1 MEGKLLTIFYAIV
14 GIPLLLSYLSVTASI
29 LSSCF
34 RCCRLSSTS
43 KKNKS
48 AARMADGYTNNHN
61 DLTYAYPSTTQ
72 HKVMMVE
79 EEEED
84 ASCQVKMSC
93 WPVVFIFTL
102 ILVYILAAAL
112 FLSSTVPL
120 PWMDALW
127 LSFMLFT
134 TTGIPTTTSG
144 PVAGLFTS
152 NRGGLLIAVSV
163 YVLIGLTLCALCF
176 NLVYEWLISRWSL
189 ARSDGE
195 NTVSSVSSRRS
206 SSQQHN

>member
-79 EEEED
+79 EEED

-134 TTGIPTTTSG
+134 TTGIPTTSSG

-176 NLVYEWLISRWSL
+176 NLVYEWLISRWTFAS
-189 ARSDGE
+189 SEGD

>member
-1 MEGKLLTIFYAIV
+1 MNPSFKLINIDFHVLRFWSNHS
-14 GIPLLLSYLSVTASI
+14 GIDGRQTFDHFLRYCRNTSFTLLP
-29 LSSCF
+29 
-34 RCCRLSSTS
+34 
-43 KKNKS
+43 K
-48 AARMADGYTNNHN
+48 
-61 DLTYAYPSTTQ
+61 PSTTQ
-72 HKVMMVE
+72 HKVMMV

-134 TTGIPTTTSG
+134 TTGIPTTSTG

-176 NLVYEWLISRWSL
+176 NLVYEWLISRWTFAS
-189 ARSDGE
+189 SEGD